1 VTYSIQGGSVA
12 DEIEAIVRKNISGV
26 CDSFVL
32 STVCAA
38 LKDNGFIEV
47 AGQNLS
53 CVRAIH
59 RASERICPEVIKKD
73 LRFQA
78 YLAERIMAAS
88 VRPQRHWLIEEL
100 ENLDSCVD
108 RCNIFKHAITPKT
121 SLLTLLWGIPALF
134 ADVALGVRFNY
145 LRKFTALGKLDK
157 LLEEHVNSEKIDCR
171 VIFEELLAGNDGVPA
186 RYRQGVEEALNR
198 Y

>member
-1 VTYSIQGGSVA
+1 MA
-12 DEIEAIVRKNISGV
+12 NEIESIVTRNISGV

-32 STVCAA
+32 NTVCVA
-38 LKDNGFIEV
+38 LQDNGYIEA

-73 LRFQA
+73 LRFQE
-78 YLAERIMAAS
+78 YLAERIMVSS
-88 VRPQRHWLIEEL
+88 VRPQRQWLIEQL

-108 RCNIFKHAITPKT
+108 RGNVFKHAITPQT
-121 SLLTLLWGIPALF
+121 SLLTLLWGIPVIF
-134 ADVALGVRFNY
+134 ANVALGIKVSYFH
-145 LRKFTALGKLDK
+145 KFTAHGKLDK
-157 LLEEHVNSEKIDCR
+157 LLEEHVNSEKIDRR
-171 VIFEELLAGNDGVPA
+171 VIFEELLAGNGGVPA
-186 RYRQGVEEALNR
+186 RYRQRVEEAWKR

>member
-1 VTYSIQGGSVA
+1 MA
-12 DEIEAIVRKNISGV
+12 DEIEVIVRKNISGV

-32 STVCAA
+32 STVCTA
-38 LKDNGFIEV
+38 LKDNGFVEA

-59 RASERICPEVIKKD
+59 RASERICPEVIKTD
-73 LRFQA
+73 LRFQR

-108 RCNIFKHAITPKT
+108 RCNILKQAITPKT
-121 SLLTLLWGIPALF
+121 SLLTLAWGIPALF
-134 ADVALGVRFNY
+134 ADVALGIRVNFFRQ
-145 LRKFTALGKLDK
+145 FTAHGKLDR
-157 LLEEHVNSEKIDCR
+157 LLEEHVNSEKIDER
-171 VIFEELLAGNDGVPA
+171 VIFEELLSGNDGVPA
-186 RYRQGVEEALNR
+186 RYRQGVEEALR
-198 Y
+198 TY